1 MRNSLALDDM
11 KQLQRLESSPSD
23 IKNTSSEDGNYN
35 NSLEEEDQFE
45 MAAQPQTLRIRTGDL
60 SPPPRK

>member
-11 KQLQRLESSPSD
+11 KQLKRLESSPSD

-45 MAAQPQTLRIRTGDL
+45 MAAHP
-60 SPPPRK
+60 